1 MTKNIINITI
11 TNMVN
16 MTENYVNVFI
26 LTIHVSKKM
35 LLIEYWI
42 HKDLRVFSSFF
53 LLMVLSLKKGLSFNL
68 ES

>member
-35 LLIEYWI
+35 LLIEYWL

-53 LLMVLSLKKGLSFNL
+53 LLMVLSSKKGLSFNL